1 MPEPGPSGRPGGTRR
16 TTRRVHRLRR
26 AGTLATALALALAAV
41 LVWGFDGDGSPGGPG
56 RPAAGPLSADGRA
69 PGPGSDAAQP
79 TGVRAGPSGPAR
91 LRVPS
96 LSIDAPL
103 IDLGLGPDGQ
113 IAVPPYSAPQE
124 AGWFDGSVSPGG
136 SGTAVIV
143 GHVDTRS
150 GPAVFWNL
158 SALRSGDRVD
168 VQNQDGRTETFAV
181 DRVEEF
187 SRDHFPAAQIYGSV
201 PGAPAQ
207 LRLITCGG
215 PYDHRRGEYTGNTVA
230 FAHLAAA

>member
-1 MPEPGPSGRPGGTRR
+1 MPEPGAPRPDGGTRR
-16 TTRRVHRLRR
+16 TSRRVHRLRR
-26 AGTLATALALALAAV
+26 TGTVATVLALVLAVV
-41 LVWGFDGDGSPGGPG
+41 LTWDRDDAGGP
-56 RPAAGPLSADGRA
+56 RKPTTRPLSADIGAPRTAGR
-69 PGPGSDAAQP
+69 DAARP
-79 TGVRAGPSGPAR
+79 TDVPTAPTGPAR
-91 LRVPS
+91 LRVPA

-124 AGWFDGSVSPGG
+124 AGWFDGSVSPGDD
-136 SGTAVIV
+136 GTAVIV

-158 SALRSGDRVD
+158 SAIRSGDRID
-168 VQNQDGRTETFAV
+168 VQDQDGRTETFAV

-230 FAHLAAA
+230 FAHLATA